1 MTWLDRREDLRPQRI
16 ASHGDEEVGIAST
29 SDDRHGIVIE
39 LIHIPRA
46 ADEGRGQD
54 DSLADVSWIYAIG
67 QGVEDILIAVG
78 SEDGLVTSDPVEPT
92 LFYLTVGID
101 TELLKQEATV

>member
-1 MTWLDRREDLRPQRI
+1 M
-16 ASHGDEEVGIAST
+16 
-29 SDDRHGIVIE
+29 IE
-39 LIHIPRA
+39 LVHVPRA

-54 DSLADVSWIYAIG
+54 DSLADVGRIYPIG
-67 QGVEDILIAVG
+67 QGVEDVLIAVG
-78 SEDGLVTSDPVEPT
+78 SEDRLVASDPVEST